1 MKVYLVLEKGHCTI
15 MNKLVISKTN
25 NPFFNIALEKEL
37 FENVQENE
45 RILYL
50 WQNDKTVV
58 IGRNQNPFLEC
69 DVKKLLSDGGYVARR
84 LSGGGAVYHDL
95 GNLNFTFVSKN
106 LDNDIERQSKVII
119 EAVSKFGISSEA
131 SGRNDILTSGKKYSG
146 HAYYEEDDKS
156 FHHGTLLLDVDL
168 DYLESILNPSEL
180 KLKSKGI
187 SSVRQRV
194 VNLSALNK
202 AINITSMHKS
212 IKESFEEC
220 YGEFSS
226 IYTYGSDNYRPKYFE
241 VFSDENWIY
250 GESPSYEVVK
260 HIKTENGNFAL
271 CLDVESGIIK
281 HAKVYTDAVVE
292 VDIKHIEENL
302 LGKKFHDVCESST
315 FIKENVFLK

>member
-1 MKVYLVLEKGHCTI
+1 

-84 LSGGGAVYHDL
+84 LSGGGAIYHDL

-260 HIKTENGNFAL
+260 NIKTENGNFTL

-281 HAKVYTDAVVE
+281 RAKVYTDAIVE
-292 VDIKHIEENL
+292 VDIERIEEAL
-302 LGKKFHDVCESST
+302 VGKFFHDVCESGT
-315 FIKENVFLK
+315 FIEENVFLK